1 MDAME
6 LKDLKGVG
14 PRRLE
19 LLQQVHITNLEEL
32 LEYTPCGYLDYSQL
46 SLAGD
51 LQDGEQACVEV
62 TLTGK
67 PSFYSKKGLTVIT
80 VYGKDAKGKRLAL
93 RWFNQPY
100 RASQLMEG
108 QRWFAAG
115 KAKRGDRGAV
125 ALMNPTLSREPAG
138 IRPVYATP
146 KGLPGKLLAQWVQEA
161 LELVPLPEDLPW
173 KLVEKNGLMP
183 RRDMVETLHL
193 PKSREMLEQ
202 ALTRRTFEGGLY
214 YFLYMESCRELG
226 QRSAGEPMACPGLR
240 EAFLNSRPFA
250 LTGAQQRVLKEVER
264 DMAGPLAMNRL
275 IQGDVGS
282 GKTVVALF
290 ALCLCAKCG
299 YQGVFLAP
307 TELLARQQYETLK
320 QDFGARC
327 GLLTGSLSPKER
339 REALQQIAS
348 GTWLAVAGTHALF
361 SEDVCFRN
369 LGLMV
374 ADEQHRFGVEQRA
387 RMMEKGYR
395 PHVLVMSATPI
406 PRTLALML
414 YGDLDLSAVDEMPPG
429 RTPVKT
435 HLVSKA
441 KREGLVQYLGKEAA
455 LDHRSYVVCPLIE
468 ATEGYEGLSAEE
480 TCEEFQKALP
490 NVPVGLLHGRMGEEE
505 KQRVM
510 DAFRKGDIKILVS
523 TTVIEVG
530 IHVPEALHMAI
541 MGAERFGLSS
551 LHQLRGRVGRGTGQ
565 AHCFLLATKTGAG
578 SMSRLQA
585 MLETTD
591 GFEIAN
597 RDMALR
603 GAGDLLGIRQ
613 SGESSLDAFL
623 QEGSLVLMERAR
635 QAAREVMDTP
645 TEENNRLLE
654 LAQEKYGGPRK
665 IAMN

>member
-1 MDAME
+1 ME
-6 LKDLKGVG
+6 LKDLKGLG
-14 PRRLE
+14 PKRLE
-19 LLQQVHITNLEEL
+19 LLGQLHITDLNTL
-32 LEYTPCGYLDYSQL
+32 LGYYPCGYLDYSRL
-46 SLAGD
+46 SLGEE
-51 LQDGEQACVEV
+51 LTDGEQACVEL

-67 PSFYSKKGLTVIT
+67 PSYFSKGKLTVIT
-80 VYGKDAKGKRLAL
+80 VYGKDQKGKKIAL
-93 RWFNQPY
+93 KWFNQPY
-100 RASQLMEG
+100 RASQLLEG

-115 KAKRGDRGAV
+115 KVKKGERGATS
-125 ALMNPTLSREPAG
+125 LLNPTLSREIAG

-146 KGLPGKLLAQWVQEA
+146 KGLPGKLVSQWVQET
-161 LELVPLPEDLPW
+161 LSLMPVSEDLPW
-173 KLVEKNGLMP
+173 RMTEDYGLISKEE
-183 RRDMVETLHL
+183 MVRELHL
-193 PKSREMLEQ
+193 PSCREKLEK
-202 ALTRRTFEGGLY
+202 ALARRTFEEELY
-214 YFLYMESCRELG
+214 YFLYMESCRESG
-226 QRSAGEPMACPGLR
+226 QRAAGEPMACPGVR
-240 EAFLNSRPFA
+240 EAFVNSRPFA
-250 LTGAQQRVLKEVER
+250 LTNAQQRVLKEVER

-275 IQGDVGS
+275 VQGDVGS
-282 GKTVVALF
+282 GKTVVAVF
-290 ALCLCAKCG
+290 ALYLCAKCG

-320 QDFGARC
+320 QDFGGRC
-327 GLLTGSLSPKER
+327 GLLTGSLSQKER
-339 REALQQIAS
+339 REALEKIAS
-348 GTWLAVAGTHALF
+348 GAWLAIAGTHALF
-361 SEDVCFRN
+361 SEDVVFKR

-387 RMMEKGYR
+387 KMMEKGYR

-435 HLVSKA
+435 YLLGQSKRA
-441 KREGLVQYLGKEAA
+441 GLIHYLGEEAK

-480 TCEEFQKALP
+480 TFEEFKQALP
-490 NVPVGLLHGRMGEEE
+490 KVSIGLLHGRMGEEE
-505 KQRVM
+505 KQAVM
-510 DAFRKGDIKILVS
+510 EDFRQGRIQILVA

-541 MGAERFGLSS
+541 LGAERFGLSS
-551 LHQLRGRVGRGTGQ
+551 LHQLRGRVGRGKGQ
-565 AHCFLLATKTGAG
+565 AHCFLLATKTGTA

-613 SGESSLDAFL
+613 SGESSMAAFL
-623 QEGSLVLMERAR
+623 QEGSLVLMEKAHA
-635 QAAREVMDTP
+635 AAREVMALP

-654 LAQEKYGGPRK
+654 RAETLYGGVKK

>member
-1 MDAME
+1 ME
-6 LKDLKGVG
+6 LKDLKGIG
-14 PRRLE
+14 KKRLE
-19 LLQQVHITNLEEL
+19 LLEQVHITNLQEL
-32 LEYTPCGYLDYSQL
+32 LGFTPCGYLDYSQL
-46 SLAGD
+46 SFAAD

-62 TLTGK
+62 VLTGK
-67 PSFYSKKGLTVIT
+67 PSFFSKKGMTTVT
-80 VYGKDAKGKRLAL
+80 VYGKDGKGKKLAL

-100 RASQLMEG
+100 RATQLMEG

-115 KAKRGDRGAV
+115 KVKRGERGAV
-125 ALMNPTLSREPAG
+125 ALINPVLSREPAG
-138 IRPVYATP
+138 IRPVYALP
-146 KGLPGKLLAQWVQEA
+146 KGLPGKLFSQWVQEA
-161 LELVPLPEDLPW
+161 LGEISVPETLPWRLVEAYDLLPRGDMVKEMHLPE
-173 KLVEKNGLMP
+173 
-183 RRDMVETLHL
+183 
-193 PKSREMLEQ
+193 SRERLEK
-202 ALTRRTFEGGLY
+202 ALTRRTFEEGLY
-214 YFLYMESCRELG
+214 YFLYMESCREQG
-226 QRSAGEPMACPGLR
+226 QRGAGEPMACAGLR
-240 EAFLNSRPFA
+240 EQFLSSRPFT
-250 LTGAQQRVLKEVER
+250 LTHAQQRVLLEVEK

-275 IQGDVGS
+275 VQGDVGS
-282 GKTVVALF
+282 GKTMIALY

-320 QDFGARC
+320 QDFGDRC
-327 GLLTGSLSPKER
+327 GLLTGSLSARER
-339 REALQQIAS
+339 REALQKIAT
-348 GTWLAVAGTHALF
+348 GKWLAVAGTHALF
-361 SEDVCFRN
+361 SEDVAFKN

-414 YGDLDLSAVDEMPPG
+414 YGDLDLSAVDEMPLG

-435 HLVSKA
+435 HLLSKA
-441 KREGLVQYLGKEAA
+441 KRIGLIEYLGEEAQ

-480 TCEEFQKALP
+480 TYEEFCQALP
-490 NVPVGLLHGRMGEEE
+490 HISIGLLHGRMGEEE
-505 KQRVM
+505 KQAVM
-510 DAFRKGDIKILVS
+510 ERFRQGEIKILVS

-541 MGAERFGLSS
+541 LGAERFGLSS
-551 LHQLRGRVGRGTGQ
+551 LHQLRGRVGRGAGQ
-565 AHCFLLATKTGAG
+565 AHCFLLATKTGATA
-578 SMSRLQA
+578 MSRLQA
-585 MLETTD
+585 MMETTD

-613 SGESSLDAFL
+613 SGESSLAGFL
-623 QEGSLVLMERAR
+623 QEGSLVLMEKAHEAAR
-635 QAAREVMDTP
+635 QIMDTP

-654 LAQEKYGGPRK
+654 AAEEKYGGVRK